1 MIMKTKM
8 LSFSYQTDYKASIF
22 ATIPAQEPGKTV
34 LGKFYLFP
42 LDVSRV
48 VSAIYGG
55 WFWYYTTKCRQIIYI
70 IAF

>member
-42 LDVSRV
+42 L
-48 VSAIYGG
+48 A
-55 WFWYYTTKCRQIIYI
+55 
-70 IAF
+70 